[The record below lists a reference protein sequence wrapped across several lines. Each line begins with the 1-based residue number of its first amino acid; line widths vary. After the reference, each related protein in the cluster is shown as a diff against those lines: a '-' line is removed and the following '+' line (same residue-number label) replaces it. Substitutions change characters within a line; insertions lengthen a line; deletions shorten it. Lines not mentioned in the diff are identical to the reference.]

1 MTTRRRRPGKE
12 HVGEEDKPGGRPDER
27 LPERLF
33 ATDRYPSRRLNV
45 YSSLNFLVAVKDVLR
60 GTPEMDRIMGSCFGK
75 LFELPVHRCSYPSVM
90 IHTLLARQLVTKKRY
105 EAWPV
110 FGGNPLRFPMVEFG
124 RVTGLPCGEFE
135 EGYVVE
141 MKPKYKEE
149 DYAYWDKLF
158 DSRRDI
164 MIPDVVQMVTED
176 LTISRSRRLKLCLI
190 IIVDGVLIASTH
202 PARPTLKHV
211 KRVENLKNF
220 LAFQW
225 GRESFYW
232 TATDM
237 IPPKRVMGVCDD
249 PPGEFCTKLRQK
261 TKKMTGLPLALQLVA
276 YECIPQLL
284 ARLGGNDDLK
294 IIDCESLPQHT
305 GLNLVDVLEA
315 EHHSE
320 LTVQPMMEI
329 GPNKPDGWGE
339 LDDEIHDRRM
349 KNMVRLIEDGHN
361 FTKSMWRGGDAAEDL
376 YDHEK
381 HKAANKRKR
390 QAGSS
395 RTNVGEAC
403 VEAETGEHIL
413 PEADFGRRKRTGV
426 TPRKEIFCSGGR
438 VKEKKKNS
446 AGAAEVEEQRD
457 KTKSPIV
464 KDVGEDVSVDV
475 DDVGIGNEKLP
486 AESEDVEA
494 EEEEDSED
502 SVGEDVESEDDEE
515 EEDEDDEQDKGSRAT
530 DVEMEGM
537 SSEEPPEVH
546 APLKE
551 GDGVPLQWVDAGAT
565 AKSGCVLYKATTSK
579 TFFGCG
585 DGGASGKIAVG
596 EAKDG
601 ANVAQD
607 GDEAESKESDGV
619 IAKEHVGS
627 SGDGGIGDCTTKVS
641 QGKDD
646 NPSTRAEDVGVADL
660 EERTEELFG
669 LHKLVGAILMGASGE
684 LGVGLLANAVMKV
697 RCTNCCEL
705 YIYCVQSGAWRKM
718 NLLKE
723 GHLLLVVGRRVMK
736 PKDLGRC
743 VVDGVVDVADAGAV
757 KPRDGGEMIT
767 CSSDSSPCPRSEKH
781 KPPEAEANLAS
792 LLLAKEPFSIEQIV
806 HAVEDI
812 DFGYFEKV
820 LLGNPEV
827 YVIPNPS
834 LVKLIYVGC
843 IGDFLC
849 FLQQH
854 MEVLVD
860 YVSERHGAQLKENR
874 AMFVDPWFVYH
885 LLGKARSFKA
895 ATYKGR
901 VFSDP
906 KLAGYLTQE
915 GKKLGVDVDKVY
927 GPMIWRKNHWVGLA
941 INIPTWS
948 VQVFDSDHS
957 LRSLEEVMVIM
968 SPIARMLPYLVRK
981 VCPAEFLLGHGLEPF
996 AVERLEFVYQNRRS
1010 GDCGPVAV
1018 KFLELSATAV
1028 EQPWVGNLTD
1038 NAVDILRKQYV
1049 MDVYQDWIVPLYM
1062 GGDAAN

>member
-75 LFELPVHRCSYPSVM
+75 
-90 IHTLLARQLVTKKRY
+90 
-105 EAWPV
+105 
-110 FGGNPLRFPMVEFG
+110 
-124 RVTGLPCGEFE
+124 
-135 EGYVVE
+135 
-141 MKPKYKEE
+141 
-149 DYAYWDKLF
+149 
-158 DSRRDI
+158 RDI

-176 LTISRSRRLKLCLI
+176 LTISRSRRLKL
-190 IIVDGVLIASTH
+190 S
-202 PARPTLKHV
+202 
-211 KRVENLKNF
+211 
-220 LAFQW
+220 
-225 GRESFYW
+225 
-232 TATDM
+232 TDM

-579 TFFGCG
+579 TFFVSEHEGCG

-669 LHKLVGAILMGASGE
+669 LRKLVGAILMGASGE

-827 YVIPNPS
+827 LHLGAEKYDLDNQFFLDLATPS
-834 LVKLIYVGC
+834 AYGSVGR
-843 IGDFLC
+843 LC
-849 FLQQH
+849 
-854 MEVLVD
+854 
-860 YVSERHGAQLKENR
+860 
-874 AMFVDPWFVYH
+874 
-885 LLGKARSFKA
+885 KARSFKA